1 MHTHPA
7 QPSAQLES
15 TLAQRL
21 MQYPLLQALIDRRSR
36 RFAAGAQLNGGPLAY
51 TSAVS
56 PQPLSVEEEAAL
68 AFAACGV
75 TGYALAELPYD
86 SGAAFEAGNGNII
99 THFIG
104 RTTPS
109 GDAIHAA
116 TLFVINDCGAW
127 LLKRPQ
133 DYPRSEIPALL
144 AAARE
149 QKLVELYDRAR
160 VRIADRRIDVPRETP
175 FIPPFNKWSANLPG
189 TSYFLPVHELS
200 ALYINV
206 VLAAFSEQYG
216 GMIVDERN
224 RYRPAGVAQFARS
237 RGGHLQDDPASGRVG
252 TVGFTETWLYEFTAF
267 EEGAMLQ
274 NLALMAEALGLGGF
288 AHFAA
293 YPAIWMQ
300 ALGFRMAGVPLA
312 RTIGA
317 SALVTRLLT
326 LLRRNLPVPTAL
338 GLERDGAVLIKPFC
352 PPYYPSMKEAV
363 LAFIEYK
370 YASGCGTF
378 RDGGAATAWR
388 DGARVTAAIPRPS
401 DRTIDATIA
410 YCEYIYQRYGR
421 FPASSGPFRTVLAFQ
436 AHHLDPQFYDQ
447 FYRADALTAAQR
459 QHAAG

>member
-1 MHTHPA
+1 
-7 QPSAQLES
+7 
-15 TLAQRL
+15 
-21 MQYPLLQALIDRRSR
+21 
-36 RFAAGAQLNGGPLAY
+36 
-51 TSAVS
+51 
-56 PQPLSVEEEAAL
+56 
-68 AFAACGV
+68 
-75 TGYALAELPYD
+75 
-86 SGAAFEAGNGNII
+86 
-99 THFIG
+99 
-104 RTTPS
+104 
-109 GDAIHAA
+109 
-116 TLFVINDCGAW
+116 
-127 LLKRPQ
+127 
-133 DYPRSEIPALL
+133 
-144 AAARE
+144 
-149 QKLVELYDRAR
+149 
-160 VRIADRRIDVPRETP
+160 
-175 FIPPFNKWSANLPG
+175 
-189 TSYFLPVHELS
+189 
-200 ALYINV
+200 
-206 VLAAFSEQYG
+206 
-216 GMIVDERN
+216 
-224 RYRPAGVAQFARS
+224 
-237 RGGHLQDDPASGRVG
+237 
-252 TVGFTETWLYEFTAF
+252 
-267 EEGAMLQ
+267 MLQ